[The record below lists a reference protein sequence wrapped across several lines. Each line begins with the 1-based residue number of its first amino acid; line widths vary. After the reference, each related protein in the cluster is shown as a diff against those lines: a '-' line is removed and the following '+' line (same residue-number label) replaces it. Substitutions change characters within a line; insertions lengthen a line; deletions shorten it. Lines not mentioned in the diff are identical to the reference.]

1 VIAEL
6 MSAVHRAPGILLDR
20 LTEKMA
26 RLANEQRYE
35 EAAWTRDRHDALV
48 KALQRAWEWR
58 ALAQA
63 GWIEIEDRDGTTTVI
78 DHGSLVETRPAGR
91 SPRLRNVLPQP
102 VNTTTV
108 APNVEAGEE
117 AAVIWRWLGSNQVK
131 VIECTGTFAYPL
143 QRMERLQV
151 VRRQA
156 A

>member
-1 VIAEL
+1 
-6 MSAVHRAPGILLDR
+6 
-20 LTEKMA
+20 
-26 RLANEQRYE
+26 
-35 EAAWTRDRHDALV
+35 
-48 KALQRAWEWR
+48 
-58 ALAQA
+58 
-63 GWIEIEDRDGTTTVI
+63 
-78 DHGSLVETRPAGR
+78 
-91 SPRLRNVLPQP
+91 